1 MVKSVT
7 VQLEVNYQ
15 SAYSWFNKG
24 CGDIEILF
32 LISYA
37 IERIFKKKNNCCL
50 KAGTQCPNEVQDY
63 FLISLQCLLRC
74 SQTTQFSICTESPT
88 CM

>member
-37 IERIFKKKNNCCL
+37 IERIF
-50 KAGTQCPNEVQDY
+50 
-63 FLISLQCLLRC
+63 
-74 SQTTQFSICTESPT
+74 
-88 CM
+88 